1 MIQSVNTELLLEEIE
16 TDGHAPLKFLCDNNK
31 IYYCKYLNAFNRSE
45 LNLLAYEMV
54 ASQLL
59 NKLSIPTPNV
69 ALVNVLEGSLN
80 KKKIHYN
87 RRLKV
92 GNICFGSQEI
102 KPAQELQSIQSFS
115 KYDYNKII
123 NPYDVIKIAIF
134 DLWVNNMDRGRHFDD
149 GVNYNLL
156 LASVDNR
163 QRIYAFD
170 NAFIFGGVNAIGTF
184 NSLSPVS
191 GHNKLVCSPFYKA
204 IIQYISVDKLK
215 EIVDNFVPLLSVSYS
230 VLISNVLSQL
240 PEEWGLTPNLDSR
253 IDSLLTSKDRIITIK
268 NTILQSK
275 K

>member
-1 MIQSVNTELLLEEIE
+1 MIELINTELLLEEIG

-31 IYYCKYLNAFNRSE
+31 NYYCKYLNAFNRSE

-54 ASQLL
+54 ASHLL
-59 NKLSIPTPNV
+59 DKLSIPTPKV
-69 ALVNVLEGSLN
+69 ALVNVIDGTLN
-80 KKKIHYN
+80 KSKIHFN
-87 RRLKV
+87 RRLRV
-92 GNICFGSQEI
+92 GNICFGSQEV

-115 KYDYNKII
+115 KKDYNKII
-123 NPYDVIKIAIF
+123 NPYDIVKIAIF

-170 NAFIFGGVNAIGTF
+170 NAFIFGGVNEIGTF
-184 NSLSPVS
+184 NYLSPVS
-191 GHNKLVCSPFYKA
+191 GHNKLVSSPFYKA
-204 IIQYISVDKLK
+204 VVQYISVDKLK
-215 EIVDNFVPLLSVSYS
+215 EIVDNFVPLLSVSYID
-230 VLISNVLSQL
+230 LISNVLNQL
-240 PEEWGLTPNLDSR
+240 PNEWGLTLNLDNR
-253 IDSLLTSKDRIITIK
+253 IDAFLTNNERIITIK

>member
-1 MIQSVNTELLLEEIE
+1 MIQTINTELLLEEIE

-31 IYYCKYLNAFNRSE
+31 IYYCKYLNAFDKRE

-54 ASQLL
+54 ASYLL
-59 NKLSIPTPNV
+59 NKLSIPTPIV
-69 ALVNVLEGSLN
+69 ALVNIMDGTLN
-80 KKKIHYN
+80 KKKIHFN

-123 NPYDVIKIAIF
+123 NPYDIIKIAIF
-134 DLWVNNMDRGRHFDD
+134 DLWVNNMDRGRHFVD

-156 LASVDNR
+156 LASVFNK
-163 QRIYAFD
+163 QKIYAFD
-170 NAFIFGGVNAIGTF
+170 NAFIFGGVNEIGTF
-184 NSLSPVS
+184 NGLSPIS
-191 GHNKLVCSPFYKA
+191 GYDKLVSSPFYKA
-204 IIQYISVDKLK
+204 IIQHISVDKLK
-215 EIVDNFVPLLSVSYS
+215 EIVDNFVPLLSVSYRDLIAK
-230 VLISNVLSQL
+230 VLNQL
-240 PEEWGLTPNLDSR
+240 PLEWGLTPNLVDR
-253 IDSLLTSKDRIITIK
+253 IDSLLSNKDRIIAIK